1 MQENETM
8 FQFVW
13 RKTIYIIGACLAII
27 TSMVLYTI
35 FDAPLTAMMGG
46 RNFAALFAVH
56 IVALIFGLN
65 YFNKWLAR

>member
-1 MQENETM
+1 M
-8 FQFVW
+8 FQFVR
-13 RKTIYIIGACLAII
+13 RKTIYTVCGCLVVI
-27 TSMVLYTI
+27 TSMVLYTL
-35 FDAPLTAMMGG
+35 FDALLTAMMGG